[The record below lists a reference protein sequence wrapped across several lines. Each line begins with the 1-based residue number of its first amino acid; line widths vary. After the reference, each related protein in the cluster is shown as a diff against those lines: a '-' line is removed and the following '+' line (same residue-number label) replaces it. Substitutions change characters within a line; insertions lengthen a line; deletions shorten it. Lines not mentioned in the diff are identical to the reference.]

1 MPGALRTNVLEADMI
16 RVLLVE
22 QMNLLRGA
30 LATVLSIEDDLLLVG
45 ELARVSETVTMAK
58 AVRPD
63 LVVIDIEPV
72 AEESLIAVTELRE
85 SLPECGVLLLAD
97 TDRSGSLREPFEAH
111 VNGFVGRHVAPAELA
126 QCIRRVVQGE
136 RVIDPEL
143 AVAAL
148 SARRNP
154 LTVRE
159 REVLRESASGVP
171 SAEIARRLHLSSG
184 TVRNYL
190 SSIIRKTGS
199 RNRLEAIHIAT
210 EQGWL

>member
-1 MPGALRTNVLEADMI
+1 MI

-22 QMNLLRGA
+22 QMNLLRRA

-45 ELARVSETVTMAK
+45 ELAKMGETVTMAN

-63 LVVIDIEPV
+63 VVVVDIEPV
-72 AEESLIAVTELRE
+72 AGEALLAVTDLHE
-85 SLPECGVLLLAD
+85 SLPECAVLLLAD
-97 TDRSGSLREPFEAH
+97 TDRSRPLHDPFE
-111 VNGFVGRHVAPAELA
+111 VQVRGFVGRHIAPPELA
-126 QCIRRVVQGE
+126 RCIRRVADGE

-148 SARRNP
+148 SALRNP
-154 LTVRE
+154 LTGRE

-171 SAEIARRLHLSSG
+171 SVEIARRLHLSYG

-199 RNRLEAIHIAT
+199 RNRLEAIRIAT
-210 EQGWL
+210 DQGWL